1 MKVGRTRIAL
11 AVPLAVAIASLAVGG
26 PSALGKKHHKPTKV
40 AATATLAHN
49 DATGDFTGTL
59 SSSNP
64 ICIGMRSVD
73 LWSFGASPSNSP
85 TLLGSATTTPSGQF
99 TFHEPTAQAGFYG
112 VSSPRWTLHQGM
124 KKSKK
129 TFICLAVTFPATNF

>member
-11 AVPLAVAIASLAVGG
+11 AVSLAVAIASLAVGG
-26 PSALGKKHHKPTKV
+26 PSALGTKHLKPIRV

-59 SSSNP
+59 SSSNS
-64 ICIGMRSVD
+64 ICISKRPID
-73 LWSFGASPSNSP
+73 LWSFGASSSNSP
-85 TLLGSATTTPSGQF
+85 TLLGTTKTTSSGQF

-112 VSSPRWTLHQGM
+112 LSYPLVPRYRGH
-124 KKSKK
+124 KKEKEK
-129 TFICLAVTFPATNF
+129 FICLAGAFHAVSF